1 MEKTL
6 VQLGK
11 LARAMTMVHAN
22 SLDAERSTESAPD
35 PLIIMA
41 RQMMMARMWY
51 S

>member
-22 SLDAERSTESAPD
+22 SRDAERSIESAPE
-35 PLIIMA
+35 PLIMMA
-41 RQMMMARMWY
+41 MQMMMAKM
-51 S
+51 